1 MKISI
6 TEKELKTLK
15 EVKGL
20 WQYKLNGDMLRSG
33 FESKEIAIADAE
45 KMLIK
50 YVKQRLNG

>member
-1 MKISI
+1 MKIHL

-20 WQYKLNGDMLRSG
+20 WQYKLNGDMKRSG
-33 FESKEIAIADAE
+33 FESKEDALADAE

-50 YVKQRLNG
+50 YVKQRL

>member
-15 EVKGL
+15 EVDGV
-20 WQYKLNGDMLRSG
+20 WQYRLNKDMVRSG
-33 FESKEIAIADAE
+33 FKTKEEAIADAE

-50 YVKQRLNG
+50 YLKQRL

>member
-15 EVKGL
+15 EVEGL

>member
-15 EVKGL
+15 EVKGV
-20 WQYKLNGDMLRSG
+20 WQYRLNKDMVRSG
-33 FESKEIAIADAE
+33 FKTKDEAIADAE